1 MIEMYSA
8 FEEKLR
14 RLNRLTRRRK
24 LFGEELYQA
33 ALLMGQLT
41 MHCYEE
47 GTVAGMGGKSAAGR
61 SATSK
66 RSGKTSR
73 TKTDHTAGVYLQLVG
88 RVKVTPGS
96 KKAIFA
102 QRDGT
107 LAERSLRKG
116 ERLQVCG
123 KMYVVANWAELD
135 DEITFAEPFA
145 LEDGEPVPPELREGA
160 SGETWAMLEEKSP
173 GTNQDMQMLLMNLK
187 AHTPALTL
195 LANLPFEKSEIK
207 ADELEIRAVLRAAY
221 RLLKAMCTDFPLMQ
235 TELVAS
241 IPLFVDHTE
250 ANLVSYDITPT
261 GCINACF
268 KDNRTV
274 CAQVTEDT
282 VRQFVRLAAQEKAP
296 RFLRFLRMITM
307 PNDQVIRRARQIY
320 ESLPPSASYRHLFIP
335 YR

>member
-1 MIEMYSA
+1 M
-8 FEEKLR
+8 
-14 RLNRLTRRRK
+14 
-24 LFGEELYQA
+24 
-33 ALLMGQLT
+33 
-41 MHCYEE
+41 
-47 GTVAGMGGKSAAGR
+47 
-61 SATSK
+61 
-66 RSGKTSR
+66 
-73 TKTDHTAGVYLQLVG
+73 
-88 RVKVTPGS
+88 TPGS

-173 GTNQDMQMLLMNLK
+173 GTHWDASRTWRAAHGPTPHTPRSSRAASGTNQDMQMLLMNLK

-261 GCINACF
+261 GC
-268 KDNRTV
+268 DGT
-274 CAQVTEDT
+274 
-282 VRQFVRLAAQEKAP
+282 RLSDRAP
-296 RFLRFLRMITM
+296 STLSSIAHL
-307 PNDQVIRRARQIY
+307 PL
-320 ESLPPSASYRHLFIP
+320 LPPQVHQRVLQGQPDGVRAGD
-335 YR
+335 

>member
-1 MIEMYSA
+1 MSGAPSVTNY
-8 FEEKLR
+8 R
-14 RLNRLTRRRK
+14 T
-24 LFGEELYQA
+24 
-33 ALLMGQLT
+33 
-41 MHCYEE
+41 
-47 GTVAGMGGKSAAGR
+47 AGR

-173 GTNQDMQMLLMNLK
+173 GTHWDAPRTWRAAHGPTPHTPRSSRAASGTNQDMQMLLMNLK

>member
-1 MIEMYSA
+1 MQLCVKKTMIEMYSA

-173 GTNQDMQMLLMNLK
+173 GTHWD
-187 AHTPALTL
+187 ASRTW
-195 LANLPFEKSEIK
+195 
-207 ADELEIRAVLRAAY
+207 RAAHGP
-221 RLLKAMCTDFPLMQ
+221 TPQ
-235 TELVAS
+235 TPRSSA
-241 IPLFVDHTE
+241 PPQ
-250 ANLVSYDITPT
+250 APT
-261 GCINACF
+261 
-268 KDNRTV
+268 RT
-274 CAQVTEDT
+274 C
-282 VRQFVRLAAQEKAP
+282 RCC
-296 RFLRFLRMITM
+296 
-307 PNDQVIRRARQIY
+307 
-320 ESLPPSASYRHLFIP
+320 
-335 YR
+335 